1 MTRRSELVSGDLQEY
16 LVAHSTPPDPVL
28 TELAAETASRFPAD
42 AGMQIGPEQGI
53 FMTMLTQLSGASRAL
68 EIGTFTGYS
77 AICVARGLADGG
89 RLTCCDVS
97 EEWTSVARKYWQRAG
112 VADRIDLQLRPAL
125 ETLRAM
131 PPTEMFDIAFI
142 DADKTGYVSYWDE
155 VVPRI
160 RPGGA
165 ILVDNT
171 LSHGRVTDTASQ
183 DANVR
188 GIQAFND
195 HAAADGRVVLAL
207 LPIGDGLTLARKN

>member
-1 MTRRSELVSGDLQEY
+1 MTRRSELVSEELQEY
-16 LVAHSTPPDPVL
+16 LVAHSTPADPVL
-28 TELAAETASRFPAD
+28 AELAAETASRFPDA
-42 AGMQIGPEQGI
+42 AGMQIGPEQGT
-53 FMTMLTQLSGASRAL
+53 FMTLIAQLTGASRAL

-77 AICVARGLADGG
+77 AICVARGLAEGG

-125 ETLRAM
+125 ETLSAM
-131 PPTEMFDIAFI
+131 PANEVFDITFI

-155 VVPRI
+155 VVPRM

-171 LSHGRVTDTASQ
+171 LSHGRVIDPDVR
-183 DANVR
+183 DANVQ
-188 GIQAFND
+188 GIKAFNE
-195 HAAADGRVVLAL
+195 HAVADDRVVLVM
-207 LPIGDGLTLARKN
+207 LPVGDGLTLARKK